1 MNTIHILESNT
12 LHSNDYSM
20 ILSMFSKRYK
30 YKNFT
35 KANIGESF
43 QKEVQYKTDLI
54 SSCLFTTA
62 LKIRQCTLIL

>member
-20 ILSMFSKRYK
+20 ILSMFLKDEK

-43 QKEVQYKTDLI
+43 SKGTVQNGLN
-54 SSCLFTTA
+54 
-62 LKIRQCTLIL
+62 Q